1 MLQNHWKE
9 DEYSSMPHDYSY
21 SLVKNFLAKS
31 MLAVKV
37 LSEKAQSRK
46 TEKTSRHV
54 TFFRFIDGKKTC
66 IPIQE
71 DHFYL
76 RGSVEYANPQLT
88 IEEVQGTIGV
98 RLLQTCANYF
108 GDVGF
113 HAPNEDD
120 IKQICEDLKKPPQG
134 YILPFLLN
142 TDDVEAD
149 RYSMNPVKQSLVDS
163 GQSAFPAAYVKTSQ
177 LKIDEQFVKKY
188 EGTLISKKEAD
199 LIAEELLRTESYLDF
214 VDSVKFRQLEEI
226 SQVFGMDLRLNA
238 LRMPLS
244 TLQAENKNGLIHY
257 IISESHK
264 SYEAIE
270 QAYGCMGRSMTK
282 RTTLLTVPHSKK
294 GYGSKRAARGRIHF
308 EDSKLQDVTVKYK
321 TTALYPNDI
330 DPNDV
335 AIAKGDDNFIVAGEK
350 LSDYDFKETPSS
362 PQFFLYSLGSPEDS
376 ALWHGV
382 GVYAAPQLL
391 QSYSS
396 ARTACLNGQ
405 LIKGLSEKFGVH
417 LDVPLQFNLAPDG
430 MWSHPVHH
438 NIDASIG
445 CVEDISKLVSH
456 GMWLEYLSKYK

>member
-1 MLQNHWKE
+1 
-9 DEYSSMPHDYSY
+9 MPQDYSY
-21 SLVKNFLAKS
+21 SLVKSFLAKS
-31 MLAVKV
+31 MPAIKV

-46 TEKTSRHV
+46 TEKLSRQV
-54 TFFRFIDGKKTC
+54 MFFQFVDGKKKC

-88 IEEVQGTIGV
+88 IEEVQGIIGV
-98 RLLQTCANYF
+98 RLLQACANHC
-108 GDVGF
+108 GIVGF
-113 HAPNEDD
+113 HTPNEDD
-120 IKQICEDLKKPPQG
+120 IKQVCEDLKKPPQG

-163 GQSAFPAAYVKTSQ
+163 GQSAYPAAYVKTSQ

-188 EGTLISKKEAD
+188 DGTLISKKEAD
-199 LIAEELLRTESYLDF
+199 LIAEELLRTESYMDF
-214 VDSVKFRQLEEI
+214 VDSVKFRQLEEL
-226 SQVFGMDLRLNA
+226 SQVFGIDLRLNA

-257 IISESHK
+257 IISEAHK
-264 SYEAIE
+264 SYESIE

-294 GYGSKRAARGRIHF
+294 GFGSKRAARGRIHF

-321 TTALYPNDI
+321 TTALYPNAI
-330 DPNDV
+330 DAKDV
-335 AIAKGDDNFIVAGEK
+335 AIAKGDDNFAVAGEK

-362 PQFFLYSLGSPEDS
+362 PQFFLYSLASPEDG

-382 GVYAAPQLL
+382 GAYAATQLL

-396 ARTACLNGQ
+396 ARTACRNGQ
-405 LIKGLSEKFGVH
+405 LIKGLSEKFGVR
-417 LDVPLQFNLAPDG
+417 LEVPLQFNLAPDG
-430 MWSHPVHH
+430 MWSHPTHR

-445 CVEDISKLVSH
+445 TVENIAELVSR
-456 GMWLEYLSKYK
+456 GMWLEYLSRFK